1 MAFSVLEAGADTV
14 YVGVRGW
21 SRRGSDT
28 ELTDEEVQ
36 DLCNVA
42 RAQGKHVRVVL
53 NTMPSSEEVPLLLKK
68 VDMYAGW
75 GVSGF
80 MISDIGSM
88 VPSQRTQSLEELNAN
103 LDRLLDY
110 LARHP
115 HLARLIQRAA
125 LDDSRYLES
134 AVTGLLRPFYAQSS
148 RALAGAEQIW
158 SEKEIPH
165 LGAGLYLI
173 IFGYFANAPLLGVM
187 LDEDPLSEPA
197 VQRQRRFVKEAVA
210 RLLGLA
216 GSSRPR
222 PD

>member
-1 MAFSVLEAGADTV
+1 METSTVAVPSEVASTRDVILDAAERLFAGRGFAAVSMRQIAAEAGLRNQASLYHHFRNKRALYEAV
-14 YVGVRGW
+14 LARG
-21 SRRGSDT
+21 
-28 ELTDEEVQ
+28 L
-36 DLCNVA
+36 
-42 RAQGKHVRVVL
+42 
-53 NTMPSSEEVPLLLKK
+53 
-68 VDMYAGW
+68 
-75 GVSGF
+75 
-80 MISDIGSM
+80 SDIGSM

>member
-1 MAFSVLEAGADTV
+1 METSTVAVPSEVASTRDVILDAAERLFADRGFAAVSMRQIAAEAGLKNQASLYHHFRNKRALYEAV
-14 YVGVRGW
+14 LARG
-21 SRRGSDT
+21 
-28 ELTDEEVQ
+28 L
-36 DLCNVA
+36 
-42 RAQGKHVRVVL
+42 
-53 NTMPSSEEVPLLLKK
+53 
-68 VDMYAGW
+68 
-75 GVSGF
+75 
-80 MISDIGSM
+80 SDIGSM
-88 VPSQRTQSLEELNAN
+88 VPSHGTQSLEELDAN

-125 LDDSRYLES
+125 LDDSRYVEG
-134 AVTGLLRPFYAQSS
+134 AVRSLLRPFYAQSS

-187 LDEDPLSEPA
+187 IDEDPLSEPA